1 MRPATSSIQLDT
13 GVTLPYRE
21 HGDPAGT
28 PMILLHG
35 YSDSLHSFDLLAPHL
50 PESLR
55 AIAVT
60 QRGHGDADRPDGGY
74 TPEQHAADA
83 AAVLDAL
90 GLEAALVVGH
100 SAGGYTAQRFA
111 LDHTERT
118 LGIALIAAFRGF
130 DADNAGV
137 GELREAVEALA
148 DPVDP
153 GFVRDFQESCFA
165 EPVPTGFIDAVVAES
180 LKLPARV
187 WKAFLR
193 GLLEAEAPSEA
204 GTIAAPTLI
213 LWGDRDAFI
222 LRADQEA
229 LAAAIPGA
237 ELVVYEGVGHCPHW
251 ERPER
256 TAADLAAFARRA
268 TAAQMAAST
277 F

>member
-13 GVTLPYRE
+13 GVALPYRE
-21 HGDPAGT
+21 HSDPAGT

-74 TPEQHAADA
+74 TPEGHAADA
-83 AAVLDAL
+83 AALMDAL
-90 GLEAALVVGH
+90 GIEAAVIVGH
-100 SAGGYTAQRFA
+100 SGGGYTAQRFA
-111 LDHTERT
+111 LDHPGRT
-118 LGIALIAAFRGF
+118 LGLVLVGTFRGF
-130 DADNAGV
+130 DDNPGV
-137 GELREAVEALA
+137 QELRALVDA
-148 DPVDP
+148 LTDPVDP
-153 GFVRDFQESCFA
+153 GFVRGFQESCVA
-165 EPVPTGFIDAVVAES
+165 DAVPAGFMDAVVAES
-180 LKLPARV
+180 LKVPARV
-187 WKAFLR
+187 WRAYLR
-193 GLLEAEAPSEA
+193 GILEADVPTES

-213 LWGDRDAFI
+213 LWGDRDAFVPS
-222 LRADQEA
+222 ADQDA

-268 TAAQMAAST
+268 SAAQMAAST